1 MADFKP
7 TEPTKETKKAYI
19 FNYTGDDAVNLT
31 ALNLTKK
38 KPLIVT
44 LNNTDNSSHYFNSSY
59 NYSETVTV
67 KSGYYNMSLQGVNS
81 NKTITLGDVS
91 YNTVSIRNVGK
102 NKITAGNGK
111 NTFITYS
118 AYANS
123 SITAGTEKDTYW
135 LHEGKTQIT
144 DKGGADQYTI
154 SGGMNTIT
162 DKGGAN
168 TYTIRGGINKI
179 TDKGSEGST
188 YTFNIVGQS
197 DGGSEGGVTTIKSGD
212 GIDRLFINNDFAPD
226 TDEILINADLGKGD
240 DVVYVDYKED
250 SLHNTDSSVLN
261 LKTGKGEDQVDI
273 SAGIKNTINTGDGS
287 DKVRIRGGKNNI
299 INTGNDDD
307 EIMVFDT
314 AVNTTSIIKAGK
326 GDDEIDTNGGINTI
340 YGESG
345 KDEIT
350 LWSGTNTVYGGGD
363 KITTKND
370 SSNTIYAS
378 ADNINLMGGT
388 STIYVKKG
396 KNEIYANGGTNEIH
410 LVKGKNTIVL
420 TNGNNIVY
428 GSGKETIKTNGT
440 AGTNTI
446 YTYGDTVNL
455 YSGTNEIHTLKGNS
469 TINVLSSETFTA
481 NDDNVIYLD
490 KGNNTVNLSGGQE
503 SSYTD
508 VKIRISS
515 GKNTI
520 NLDEYTTLE
529 LSSSDTLR
537 TTQKINIKG
546 HAYAQ
551 LDLGDVADIIKD
563 SSDVTVPSGW
573 EMRSG
578 GGNDK
583 YYISNGSNKVM
594 RGGDGNDY
602 FEITNGSGY
611 EIYGNRDNDTIT
623 LKSGDAHSV
632 FGGDGNDTINVN
644 GGTNYYIKGEAGED
658 IFNITGGSGAK
669 IYGGEGNDIFNIKGG
684 VTNFIYGDNGDD
696 IYNLNMKSGLAI
708 IDDDAGKN
716 TVNVAK
722 NFKGSASVMESGTA
736 EIDLVFDKSYKLTT
750 RANVK
755 NGVIKTND
763 SNVTLYRNFSKT
775 GDFVEGWG
783 MQLITNVK
791 DEISDKSINGRFID
805 IGYGAGTPNINVGGK
820 KYTLNLDQLKSD
832 LATWFST
839 RSYDDSQAVFKSKNE
854 ADINSLMAVYTK
866 DTAGCFVKA

>member
-7 TEPTKETKKAYI
+7 TEPTKETKKAY
-19 FNYTGDDAVNLT
+19 FVDNVGYEKVDVNLT

-59 NYSETVTV
+59 NYSETITVTN
-67 KSGYYNMSLQGVNS
+67 GYYNMSLYGVNS
-81 NKTITLGDVS
+81 NKTVKLGDAS
-91 YNTVSIRNVGK
+91 YNTVTTRNIGK
-102 NKITAGNGK
+102 NTITAGNGK
-111 NTFITYS
+111 NTFITRS
-118 AYANS
+118 VYADS
-123 SITAGTEKDTYW
+123 TITAGTEKDTYW

-144 DKGGADQYTI
+144 DKGGDDKYTI

-168 TYTIRGGINKI
+168 NYTIRGGINKI

-188 YTFNIVGQS
+188 FTFNIVGES

-226 TDEILINADLGKGD
+226 TGEILINADLGKGD

-250 SLHNTDSSVLN
+250 SLYNTDSSVLN

-299 INTGNDDD
+299 VNTGNDAD

-314 AVNTTSIIKAGK
+314 AGDTTSIIKAGK

-345 KDEIT
+345 TDKIT
-350 LWSGTNTVYGGGD
+350 LWSGTNTVYGGND
-363 KITTKND
+363 EITTKND

-378 ADNINLMGGT
+378 ADNINLIGGT
-388 STIYVKKG
+388 NTIYVKKG
-396 KNEIYANGGTNEIH
+396 KNEIYASGGTNEIH
-410 LVKGKNTIVL
+410 LAKGKNTIVL
-420 TNGNNIVY
+420 TDGNNTVY
-428 GSGKETIKTNGT
+428 GSGKETIKASGT

-469 TINVLSSETFTA
+469 TINVLSSETFA
-481 NDDNVIYLD
+481 NNDNNDIYLD

-529 LSSSDTLR
+529 LSSNTLR

-551 LDLGDVADIIKD
+551 LDLSDVADIIKD
-563 SSDVTVPSGW
+563 SSDATVLSGW

-583 YYISNGSNKVM
+583 YYVSNGSKKTM
-594 RGGDGNDY
+594 RGGNGNDY
-602 FEITNGSGY
+602 FEITSGSQY
-611 EIYGNRDNDTIT
+611 NVYGNND
-623 LKSGDAHSV
+623 K
-632 FGGDGNDTINVN
+632 DTFTV
-644 GGTNYYIKGEAGED
+644 
-658 IFNITGGSGAK
+658 TGGNSHK
-669 IYGGEGNDIFNIKGG
+669 IYGGDGSDTFNIKGG
-684 VTNFIYGDNGDD
+684 NLIQFYGQDGDD

-708 IDDDAGKN
+708 IDDNAGKN

-722 NFKGSASVMESGTA
+722 GFKGTASVEKSGTA
-736 EIDLVFDKSYKLTT
+736 ELNLKFDKSYKLTSGS
-750 RANVK
+750 NVK

-763 SNVTLYRNFSKT
+763 SNITLYRNFSKT
-775 GDFVEGWG
+775 GDFVENWG

-791 DEISDKSINGRFID
+791 DEISDKTIDDRFID
-805 IGYGAGTPNINVGGK
+805 IGYDDSAPTNINVGGK
-820 KYTLNLDQLKSD
+820 NYTLNLDQLKSD
-832 LATWFST
+832 LTAWFNADT
-839 RSYDDSQAVFKSKNE
+839 KGYTDSKAVFTGGDAN
-854 ADINSLMAVYTK
+854 DINSLLAVYTK
-866 DTAGCFVKA
+866 DTASCFVKV